1 MRRNRRWM
9 KRELKGRITLNG
21 LLEIREHK
29 ISVVKSMKYNK
40 EKKKGQIVR
49 NKINR
54 LYDTDQRK
62 VYNTFRE
69 ILKNGDSDD
78 VSFKTRSDKTRS
90 QTTLTKEDFED
101 YWPKI
106 WREESK
112 VNLEAKWIKDVEQ
125 AISQSTAV
133 NDDEIVNITKEKF
146 TNMLETKKNWSSPGK
161 DKIVNY
167 WLKAFTTIH
176 EGISVAVTELINK
189 QTPIPTWLLEGRCGL
204 HPKKLQPKAPD
215 HRPITCLNTMY
226 KSITSLVGEYLP
238 LKTLQMD
245 QRGGRPGVM
254 GCTDNMLIDK
264 MILEDAKMNK
274 NNLSMV
280 WTDDIG
286 KEVRKA
292 TRLML
297 QQLLQQLKGNIQ
309 LPACLRII
317 GYLRQLETFS
327 EADLRIK
334 FLQARDS
341 WFQSVLSAIPD
352 KDAYYHITKIIEAS
366 RVHLFDI
373 VTQYRA
379 IFSDDDPIF
388 IMEEERAVNYSNILH
403 AWISRK
409 ITDFMSTLNKD
420 MNRGVAGR
428 LDSLLSQC
436 MYFGLSFSRVG
447 ADFRCLLMPIFNR
460 VVMKT
465 FVQNL
470 ETTTKAFEE
479 SLMTFSAPKSHV
491 QLDSQ
496 RQASKMKTS
505 ESSLSPPQEL
515 LDFSPLAHYT
525 NGILTCFN
533 ELRSFASIPL
543 SKLVRGRLQ
552 ASLERVSVA
561 IASWTRLETQSQIK
575 KDGSNILVLTR
586 LAIEEFFPYINRCY
600 QAVFKPSAVALVFGR
615 PSLALDQGSSST
627 EYCTLNI
634 DKILEPLAEYLP
646 EKVAIDQGVEMDFKS
661 NKREDFV
668 KKVER
673 SNRERNDSNSLGT
686 IIKGSVKDKTHQA
699 QGDLDLRDAETTD
712 NEIASLSGAKLDS
725 NSPKD
730 RIDVS

>member
-1 MRRNRRWM
+1 MAAFRGDIFENHSLVTELLGDNI
-9 KRELKGRITLNG
+9 ELKDQDTGQSLAYLDSLSASGVNQLNQEPGRLKEEHDQLLENTRLLAFRHYRTFIQAAECSREIYKDFNIIEDNLQSLTDSLPEFSKCIQDFSKESQEINSRRKQNSMVLSRLTQ
-21 LLEIREHK
+21 LLEILEIPQLMDTCVRNAYYEEALELTNY
-29 ISVVKSMKYNK
+29 VKRL
-40 EKKKGQIVR
+40 EKKFSSIKIIV
-49 NKINR
+49 
-54 LYDTDQRK
+54 
-62 VYNTFRE
+62 
-69 ILKNGDSDD
+69 
-78 VSFKTRSDKTRS
+78 
-90 QTTLTKEDFED
+90 
-101 YWPKI
+101 
-106 WREESK
+106 
-112 VNLEAKWIKDVEQ
+112 
-125 AISQSTAV
+125 
-133 NDDEIVNITKEKF
+133 
-146 TNMLETKKNWSSPGK
+146 
-161 DKIVNY
+161 
-167 WLKAFTTIH
+167 
-176 EGISVAVTELINK
+176 
-189 QTPIPTWLLEGRCGL
+189 
-204 HPKKLQPKAPD
+204 
-215 HRPITCLNTMY
+215 
-226 KSITSLVGEYLP
+226 
-238 LKTLQMD
+238 
-245 QRGGRPGVM
+245 
-254 GCTDNMLIDK
+254 
-264 MILEDAKMNK
+264 
-274 NNLSMV
+274 
-280 WTDDIG
+280 DIG

-327 EADLRIK
+327 EAELRIK

-341 WFQSVLSAIPD
+341 WFQSVLNAIPD